1 MTMTTT
7 IYNFIHQIMKAIKE
21 GFKNFA
27 IYKSQSRYYLSIG
40 KWSIPLLTEEEFKIA
55 MFILCLVI
63 GGIVEGGSII
73 AQEKE
78 IIREAVKWYSKY

>member
-1 MTMTTT
+1 MTTT
-7 IYNFIHQIMKAIKE
+7 IYNFIQQLMEIIKE
-21 GFKNFA
+21 GFKNIT
-27 IYKSQSRYYLSIG
+27 IYKGQSRYYVSAG
-40 KWSIPLLTEEEFKIA
+40 KINIPLPTGDELKIS

-63 GGIVEGGSII
+63 GGIVEGGTII

>member
-1 MTMTTT
+1 MTTT
-7 IYNFIHQIMKAIKE
+7 IYNFIQQLMEMIKA
-21 GFKNFA
+21 GFKNIT
-27 IYKSQSRYYLSIG
+27 IYKGQSRYYVSAG
-40 KWSIPLLTEEEFKIA
+40 KINIPLPTDNELKIA

>member
-1 MTMTTT
+1 MTTT
-7 IYNFIHQIMKAIKE
+7 IYNFIQQLMEMIKE
-21 GFKNFA
+21 GFKNIT
-27 IYKSQSRYYLSIG
+27 IYKGQSRYYVSAG
-40 KWSIPLLTEEEFKIA
+40 KINIPLPTGDELKIT

-63 GGIVEGGSII
+63 GGIIEGGTII

>member
-1 MTMTTT
+1 MTTT
-7 IYNFIHQIMKAIKE
+7 IYNFIHQIMEAIKE
-21 GFKNFA
+21 GFKNFT
-27 IYKSQSRYYLSIG
+27 IYKGQSRHYLSIG

-63 GGIVEGGSII
+63 GGIIEGGSII

-78 IIREAVKWYSKY
+78 ILREAVKWYSKY

>member
-1 MTMTTT
+1 MTTT
-7 IYNFIHQIMKAIKE
+7 IYNFIHQIMEAIKE

-27 IYKSQSRYYLSIG
+27 IYKGQSRYYLSIG
-40 KWSIPLLTEEEFKIA
+40 KWSIPLLTEDELKIA

>member
-1 MTMTTT
+1 MTTT
-7 IYNFIHQIMKAIKE
+7 IYNFIHQIMEAIKE

-27 IYKSQSRYYLSIG
+27 IYKGQSRYYVSAG
-40 KWSIPLLTEEEFKIA
+40 KINIPLPTGDELKIA

-63 GGIVEGGSII
+63 GWIVEGWSII

-78 IIREAVKWYSKY
+78 IIREAV

>member
-1 MTMTTT
+1 MTTT
-7 IYNFIHQIMKAIKE
+7 IYNFIHQLMGMIKE
-21 GFKNFA
+21 GFKNIT
-27 IYKSQSRYYLSIG
+27 IYKGQTRYYVSAG
-40 KWSIPLLTEEEFKIA
+40 KINIPLPTGNELKVA

-63 GGIVEGGSII
+63 GGIIEGGTII

>member
-1 MTMTTT
+1 MTTT
-7 IYNFIHQIMKAIKE
+7 IYNFIQQLMEMVKA
-21 GFKNFA
+21 GFKNIT
-27 IYKSQSRYYLSIG
+27 IYKGQSRYYVSAG
-40 KWSIPLLTEEEFKIA
+40 KINIPLPNGDELKIA